1 MGDIALSTATQNV
14 LTLLQRT
21 AFLTN
26 QTNER
31 LATGL
36 KVNRAADDA
45 PAFLLAQSL
54 NARAG
59 DLLALKDGIG
69 QGASTLGSALN
80 GIDAI
85 SGLANQLKGI
95 AAAARGGTPA
105 ERAAAAAQFDEF
117 LSQIDNLAGDVS
129 FNGINLLSSPPGNLT
144 VAFNE
149 QGSSSLTISGVAS
162 DSASLGIGGAAGT
175 HNNFASDADID
186 NAVGQINQAINTLRT
201 TASSLGSNI
210 TLLNTRL
217 DFTTNLVNELQ
228 TGAGKLINADLNEE
242 AAKLLSLQV
251 RSRLGLI
258 SLNIANENQKA
269 VLDLF

>member
-1 MGDIALSTATQNV
+1 MSDIALSPATQSV
-14 LTLLQRT
+14 LQLLQRT
-21 AFLTN
+21 ASLSN
-26 QTNER
+26 QTTER

-36 KVNRAADDA
+36 KVNRAIDNA

-59 DLLALKDGIG
+59 NLLALKDGIG
-69 QGASTLGSALN
+69 QGASALGGALN

-95 AAAARGGTPA
+95 AAAARGGSAA

-117 LSQIDNLAGDVS
+117 RRQIDSLAGDVS
-129 FNGINLLSSPPGNLT
+129 FNGTNLLSSTPGNLT

-149 QGSSSLTISGVAS
+149 SGSSSLTISGVAS
-162 DSASLGIGGAAGT
+162 DSASLGIADAAGT
-175 HNNFASDADID
+175 LNNFASDADID
-186 NAVGQINQAINTLRT
+186 KAIGQINQAINTLRT
-201 TASSLGSNI
+201 TASTLGSNI

-217 DFTTNLVNELQ
+217 DFTKNLANDLQ
-228 TGAGKLINADLNEE
+228 TGASKLINADLNEE

-251 RSRLGLI
+251 RNRLGLI

-269 VLDLF
+269 ILDLF

>member
-1 MGDIALSTATQNV
+1 MTAS
-14 LTLLQRT
+14 
-21 AFLTN
+21 LTN

-69 QGASTLGSALN
+69 QAASTLGSALN

-95 AAAARGGTPA
+95 AAAARGGTAA

-144 VAFNE
+144 VAFN
-149 QGSSSLTISGVAS
+149 QSGSSSLTISGVAS
-162 DSASLGIGGAAGT
+162 DSASLGIAGAVGT
-175 HNNFASDADID
+175 HNNFATDADID
-186 NAVGQINQAINTLRT
+186 NALGQINQAINTLRT
-201 TASSLGSNI
+201 TASTLGSNI

-217 DFTTNLVNELQ
+217 NFTNNLVNELQ
-228 TGAGKLINADLNEE
+228 TGASKLINADLNEE
-242 AAKLLSLQV
+242 AAKLLSLRV

-258 SLNIANENQKA
+258 SLNIANENQKSI
-269 VLDLF
+269 LDLF

>member
-1 MGDIALSTATQNV
+1 MSDIALSSANQSV
-14 LTLLQRT
+14 LLLLQRT
-21 AFLTN
+21 ASLTN

-69 QGASTLGSALN
+69 QGASALGSALN

-95 AAAARGGTPA
+95 AAAARGGTAA

-117 LSQIDNLAGDVS
+117 LSQIDNLR
-129 FNGINLLSSPPGNLT
+129 
-144 VAFNE
+144 
-149 QGSSSLTISGVAS
+149 
-162 DSASLGIGGAAGT
+162 IGGRRRCFLGHSTAGG
-175 HNNFASDADID
+175 AYRLDIR
-186 NAVGQINQAINTLRT
+186 GQITNGPGGLGRLRHRRRFPGRYPGSRT
-201 TASSLGSNI
+201 RRRRRPLGG
-210 TLLNTRL
+210 L
-217 DFTTNLVNELQ
+217 DRHI
-228 TGAGKLINADLNEE
+228 GP
-242 AAKLLSLQV
+242 
-251 RSRLGLI
+251 
-258 SLNIANENQKA
+258 
-269 VLDLF
+269 